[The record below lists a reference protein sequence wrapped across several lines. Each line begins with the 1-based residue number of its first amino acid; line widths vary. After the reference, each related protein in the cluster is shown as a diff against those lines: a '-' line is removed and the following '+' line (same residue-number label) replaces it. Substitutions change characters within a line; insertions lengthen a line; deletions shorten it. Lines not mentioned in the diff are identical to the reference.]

1 MTDPDELEKF
11 AGILEESGDYKI
23 LRRLK
28 PCAARTSAG
37 SGDECRNGL
46 FVDVETT
53 GLDPNKDEIIEL
65 AMVPFRY
72 SLGGDVIEVLEPF
85 DRLRE
90 PSTPIP
96 PAVTVL
102 TGITDEMVA
111 GKQIDPSD
119 VSEFAASADLVVAH
133 NAAFDRRFLER
144 FCPSFCRKPWAC
156 SMAEIDWAAEGF
168 EGTKLAYL
176 AAGYGFFY
184 DRHRAVND
192 CLAAVELLART
203 LPRSGF
209 SGLASLLERARQTTW
224 RIWAANSP
232 FELKDTLKARGYR
245 WNADDSTKPRA
256 WYVDVPDD
264 QKDIELEYLWREIYK
279 RQVELD
285 VTRITAVDRYSDRV

>member
-1 MTDPDELEKF
+1 MTGPDELEKL
-11 AGILEESGDYKI
+11 AAILEESGDYKI

-28 PCAARTSAG
+28 PRAARTSPD

-53 GLDPNKDEIIEL
+53 GLDPNEDEIIEL
-65 AMVPFRY
+65 AMLPFRY
-72 SLGGDVIEVLEPF
+72 SLRGDLIEVLEPF

-96 PAVTVL
+96 PAVTAL

-111 GKQIDPSD
+111 GQQIDPGD

-133 NAAFDRRFLER
+133 NAAFDRRFLE
-144 FCPSFCRKPWAC
+144 RKPWAC

-192 CLAAVELLART
+192 CLAAVALLSQA
-203 LPRSGF
+203 LPRSGL

-224 RIWAANSP
+224 RIWAAHSP

-256 WYVDVPDD
+256 WYGEGRDD
-264 QKDIELEYLWREIYK
+264 KKEVEREYLWRESYR

-285 VTRITAVDRYSDRV
+285 VSRITAFDRYSDRV

>member
-1 MTDPDELEKF
+1 MMTDPDEFEKL
-11 AGILEESGDYKI
+11 AAILEESGDYKI

-28 PCAARTSAG
+28 PRAANTSA
-37 SGDECRNGL
+37 SGDCRTGL

-65 AMVPFRY
+65 AMLPFRY
-72 SLGGDVIEVLEPF
+72 SLGGDLIEVLEPF

-111 GKQIDPSD
+111 GKQIVPDE
-119 VSEFAASADLVVAH
+119 VAEFASSADFVVAH

-144 FCPSFCRKPWAC
+144 FCPSFCTKPWAC

-184 DRHRAVND
+184 DRHRAAND
-192 CLAAVELLART
+192 CLAAVELLSRV
-203 LPRSGF
+203 LPRSGK

-245 WNADDSTKPRA
+245 WNGDDNGKPKA
-256 WYVDVPDD
+256 WFVDVSDD
-264 QKDIELEYLWREIYK
+264 QKDRELDYLRREIYK
-279 RQVELD
+279 SEIELE
-285 VTRITAVDRYSDRV
+285 VTRVTAFDRYSDRI